1 MAPPASGKVSFCWIQ
16 VHSKSESHCLSR
28 LSLLV
33 SQDVI
38 PICLPFYHILP
49 YFTYTWLGHW
59 LCLYKFVNS
68 TLAVLCETW
77 FQASTLQRFMQSP
90 RSKVQCQH
98 PVCRPFA
105 FVPKNQTELV
115 QRLQNCKDTTRIH
128 KVCVM
133 YATWAVFVLDV
144 SMSCRLIGLIYLP
157 GTSRTM

>member
-1 MAPPASGKVSFCWIQ
+1 M
-16 VHSKSESHCLSR
+16 
-28 LSLLV
+28 
-33 SQDVI
+33 
-38 PICLPFYHILP
+38 
-49 YFTYTWLGHW
+49 GHW

-77 FQASTLQRFMQSP
+77 FQASNLQRFMQSP

-128 KVCVM
+128 KVYVM
-133 YATWAVFVLDV
+133 YAPWAVFVLDV

-157 GTSRTM
+157 GTSRTMQNMVTSNESYTNQIPCIWFQAVPWGARSTPSW